1 VYRVL
6 YVQTLKTGR
15 NRRKVA
21 VYRVLY
27 VQTVTAGGAGV
38 VAHTSSIVERVGRCK
53 DSKTNF
59 RNKFESCEDDVF

>member
-1 VYRVL
+1 
-6 YVQTLKTGR
+6 
-15 NRRKVA
+15 

-59 RNKFESCEDDVF
+59 RNKFESCEE